1 MGMVQII
8 KNIIESLLTVTF
20 ALTPKTVPYIQQAP
34 DLSMSYKTGFHQTI
48 TSDIENTYIKKES
61 STEQVKASQSNNWWN
76 YPTDIKIA
84 KRNGDD
90 LLVLVNKEYKLPS
103 SYVPSDLVPAS
114 ESGIRLGEKFMLR
127 NILVNDLKELLSAA
141 QSDGVDLSIVSGY
154 RSYQEQVA
162 TYKYWVNYNGG
173 STDYADMISARAGHS
188 QHQLGTAIDFS
199 SAEINDGLSG
209 IFTNTQASKWLS
221 ENAWKYGFVISFPKG
236 VEDITGYSYES
247 WHYRYIGKENAKE
260 MIESGLILEKYLQSK
275 N

>member
-1 MGMVQII
+1 MAQII

-20 ALTPKTVPYIQQAP
+20 ALTPQTISYVQQSP
-34 DLSMSYKTGFHQTI
+34 DITISYKTGFHQTV

-61 STEQVKASQSNNWWN
+61 NLGQVKASESNAWWS
-76 YPTDIKIA
+76 YSPDIKTT
-84 KRNGDD
+84 KREGDD

-103 SYVPSDLVPAS
+103 GYVPSDLVSAS
-114 ESGIRLGEKFMLR
+114 QSGIRLGEKFLLR
-127 NILVNDLKELLSAA
+127 SIIIDDLKELLTSAKN
-141 QSDGVDLSIVSGY
+141 DGVDLSIVSGY
-154 RSYQEQVA
+154 RSYQEQVT

-209 IFTNTQASKWLS
+209 IFANTQASKWLN
-221 ENAWKYGFVISFPKG
+221 ENAWKYGFVISYPEG
-236 VEDITGYSYES
+236 GEYATGYSYES
-247 WHYRYIGKENAKE
+247 WHYRYIGRSNAQE
-260 MIESGLILEKYLQSK
+260 MINSGMILEKYLQSK